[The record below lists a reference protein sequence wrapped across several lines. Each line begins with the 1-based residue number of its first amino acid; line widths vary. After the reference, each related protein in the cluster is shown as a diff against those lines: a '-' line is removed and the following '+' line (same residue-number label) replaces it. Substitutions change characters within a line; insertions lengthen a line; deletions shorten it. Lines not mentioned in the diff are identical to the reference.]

1 MKRIGQR
8 LVEVMFASL
17 GILALAPLLA
27 MIALFTALRVGWP
40 VLASETRVH
49 ADGKQRTLLAFRT
62 DTTAIPSIGPIL
74 RRTKLGT
81 LPRCWN
87 LLLGDCD
94 FKDFVS

>member
-8 LVEVMFASL
+8 LVEVAFASL
-17 GILALAPLLA
+17 GVLLLAPLLA
-27 MIALFTALRVGWP
+27 MIALFTALTAGWP
-40 VLASETRVH
+40 VLTSETRVH

-74 RRTKLGT
+74 RRTKLDT

-87 LLLGDCD
+87 LLMGDCD
-94 FKDFVS
+94 LKDLVA